1 MNEQALASKSGSP
14 PFGLLAIQQFTGG
27 NQSPSMMFI
36 FASLNYVAD
45 VQHNIGKRKSS
56 SRIPRS
62 EGVLERFDRTY
73 VVQWTVLCEHNVP
86 QRDKEVGHSLP
97 IPTKIASVINT
108 IVKEPQMLP
117 VVLILISLLVCDGRP
132 PVTVSVVVTVTY
144 EVVDHIIKPAIKV
157 EELKEGQ
164 TSPEIEY
171 FDDFL
176 PWFYN
181 STKFRENLLYEKKK
195 YLSTV
200 LGQQRKYRAI

>member
-1 MNEQALASKSGSP
+1 
-14 PFGLLAIQQFTGG
+14 
-27 NQSPSMMFI
+27 
-36 FASLNYVAD
+36 
-45 VQHNIGKRKSS
+45 
-56 SRIPRS
+56 PR
-62 EGVLERFDRTY
+62 
-73 VVQWTVLCEHNVP
+73 
-86 QRDKEVGHSLP
+86 
-97 IPTKIASVINT
+97 
-108 IVKEPQMLP
+108 MLP

-132 PVTVSVVVTVTY
+132 PVTVSVVVTVTN

>member
-1 MNEQALASKSGSP
+1 M
-14 PFGLLAIQQFTGG
+14 
-27 NQSPSMMFI
+27 
-36 FASLNYVAD
+36 
-45 VQHNIGKRKSS
+45 
-56 SRIPRS
+56 
-62 EGVLERFDRTY
+62 
-73 VVQWTVLCEHNVP
+73 
-86 QRDKEVGHSLP
+86 LP
-97 IPTKIASVINT
+97 I
-108 IVKEPQMLP
+108 
-117 VVLILISLLVCDGRP
+117 VLILISLLVCNGRP
-132 PVTVSVVVTVTY
+132 PVT
-144 EVVDHIIKPAIKV
+144 V